1 MNQRIAITGLGIIS
15 AIGNNQSDTL
25 RSLLQSQSGIGEM
38 QFLDSIH
45 HEFPVGEVKLS
56 DAELKKLC
64 QIDDRASL
72 GGPLYSVFWQSERL

>member
-25 RSLLQSQSGIGEM
+25 RSLFQSQSGIGEM

-64 QIDDRASL
+64 QIDDESI
-72 GGPLYSVFWQSERL
+72 